1 MIVIKARG
9 HPNIKATHKTTIEVT
24 KDNYLTGGGDCI
36 LGINADKC
44 LKDIKEFLD
53 QNKKRKIQVDL
64 VVENLVESIKGYLDS
79 RLTFLDEKDIVI
91 RKSSYIC
98 DRTLMIHASK
108 SAAEINRKIVRK
120 LREGKEMTL
129 RISVI

>member
-36 LGINADKC
+36 LGINADIG
-44 LKDIKEFLD
+44 LKDMKEFLD
-53 QNKKRKIQVDL
+53 QNKKRRIQVDL

-120 LREGKEMTL
+120 LRERKEMTL

>member
-9 HPNIKATHKTTIEVT
+9 HPNIKATHRTTIEVT
-24 KDNYLTGGGDCI
+24 KDNYLTGRGDCI
-36 LGINADKC
+36 LGIDADKS
-44 LKDIKEFLD
+44 LKDMKEFLD
-53 QNKKRKIQVDL
+53 QNKKREIKVDL
-64 VVENLVESIKGYLDS
+64 VVENLVESIKGYLDP

>member
-1 MIVIKARG
+1 
-9 HPNIKATHKTTIEVT
+9 HPNIKATHRTTIEVT
-24 KDNYLTGGGDCI
+24 KDNYLTGRGDCI
-36 LGINADKC
+36 LGIDADKS
-44 LKDIKEFLD
+44 LKDMKEFLD
-53 QNKKRKIQVDL
+53 QNKKREIKVDL
-64 VVENLVESIKGYLDS
+64 VVENLVESIKGYLDP

-108 SAAEINRKIVRK
+108 SAAEINRKIIRK

>member
-9 HPNIKATHKTTIEVT
+9 HPNIKATHRTTIEVT
-24 KDNYLTGGGDCI
+24 KDNYLTGRGDCI
-36 LGINADKC
+36 LGIDADKS
-44 LKDIKEFLD
+44 LKDMKEFLD
-53 QNKKRKIQVDL
+53 QNKKREIKVDL
-64 VVENLVESIKGYLDS
+64 VVENLVESIKGYLDP

-108 SAAEINRKIVRK
+108 SAAEINRKIIRK
-120 LREGKEMTL
+120 LRERKEMTL